1 MSNLRN
7 LKDDVDNLLREVVGD
22 YKNDKKTKK
31 RMIGILKL
39 NTTQAK
45 EKNQRRIEMV
55 IKMDKSDEFIKSGKK
70 LISEYD
76 GANLKEDEEQKPEL
90 LNEEVLLS

>member
-31 RMIGILKL
+31 NL
-39 NTTQAK
+39 N
-45 EKNQRRIEMV
+45 E
-55 IKMDKSDEFIKSGKK
+55 
-70 LISEYD
+70 
-76 GANLKEDEEQKPEL
+76 EEQ
-90 LNEEVLLS
+90 NYEEVLLS

>member
-31 RMIGILKL
+31 NL
-39 NTTQAK
+39 N
-45 EKNQRRIEMV
+45 E
-55 IKMDKSDEFIKSGKK
+55 
-70 LISEYD
+70 
-76 GANLKEDEEQKPEL
+76 EDQS
-90 LNEEVLLS
+90 NEEVLL

>member
-31 RMIGILKL
+31 NL
-39 NTTQAK
+39 N
-45 EKNQRRIEMV
+45 
-55 IKMDKSDEFIKSGKK
+55 
-70 LISEYD
+70 
-76 GANLKEDEEQKPEL
+76 EDDQN
-90 LNEEVLLS
+90 NEEVLLS

>member
-31 RMIGILKL
+31 NL
-39 NTTQAK
+39 N
-45 EKNQRRIEMV
+45 E
-55 IKMDKSDEFIKSGKK
+55 
-70 LISEYD
+70 
-76 GANLKEDEEQKPEL
+76 EDQ
-90 LNEEVLLS
+90 NGEEVLLS

>member
-31 RMIGILKL
+31 NL
-39 NTTQAK
+39 N
-45 EKNQRRIEMV
+45 E
-55 IKMDKSDEFIKSGKK
+55 
-70 LISEYD
+70 
-76 GANLKEDEEQKPEL
+76 EDQ
-90 LNEEVLLS
+90 NDEEVLLSWKLI

>member
-31 RMIGILKL
+31 NL
-39 NTTQAK
+39 N
-45 EKNQRRIEMV
+45 E
-55 IKMDKSDEFIKSGKK
+55 
-70 LISEYD
+70 
-76 GANLKEDEEQKPEL
+76 ED
-90 LNEEVLLS
+90 LNDEEVLLS